1 MQRILPKYGYLISE
15 THSGKSRG
23 FKKFVLGQKF
33 ITIDEALVTLLKKN
47 KLKRYFSIKLTKGI
61 IKILL
66 KVLPIQTTN
75 WDNFSIKKYDFN
87 HKPITR
93 PETFGLK
100 SYAKT
105 LNKVIKVSKLPKI

>member
-1 MQRILPKYGYLISE
+1 MISE
-15 THSGKSRG
+15 TYSGKNRG

-47 KLKRYFSIKLTKGI
+47 QLKRYFSIRLSKGI
-61 IKILL
+61 IKIIL
-66 KVLPIQTTN
+66 KVLPIQTTS
-75 WDNFSIKKYDFN
+75 WDSFSIKKYNFD

-93 PETFGLK
+93 PETFGLT

-105 LNKVIKVSKLPKI
+105 LKKVIKVSKLPKM